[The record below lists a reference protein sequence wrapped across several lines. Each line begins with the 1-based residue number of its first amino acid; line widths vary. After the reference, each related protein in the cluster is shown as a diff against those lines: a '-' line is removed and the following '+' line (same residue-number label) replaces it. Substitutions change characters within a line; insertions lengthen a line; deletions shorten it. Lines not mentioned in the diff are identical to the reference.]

1 MDGDVEIR
9 PVRPEEYEEAGRVTA
24 GAYREFAPHDD
35 EGWQEYLGEI
45 ADVAGR
51 VDRTEV
57 FVAVDGGRILGCVTL
72 ELDRTVGDDDVTLPP
87 EMSCIR
93 MLGVDEAARG
103 RGIGRAL
110 VNLCI
115 DRSRQVGK
123 TLVTLRTTTPMAVA
137 RRMYESMGFEADPE
151 RDVVYDDGFR
161 LLAYRLAIA

>member
-1 MDGDVEIR
+1 VDGDVDIR

-24 GAYREFAPHDD
+24 GAYREFAPDD
-35 EGWQEYLGEI
+35 DDGWQEYLGEI

-51 VDRTEV
+51 VDRTV
-57 FVAVDGGRILGCVTL
+57 VYVAVGGERILGCVTL

-93 MLGVDEAARG
+93 MLGVDRSARG
-103 RGIGRAL
+103 RGVGHAL
-110 VNLCI
+110 VVTCI
-115 DRSRQVGK
+115 DRSRQAGK
-123 TLVTLRTTTPMAVA
+123 TIVTLRTTALMVVA